1 MATEVEELLTKKQ
14 VAGILK
20 ISTRSLDR
28 LIEREDWP
36 KGVKLGGVPRWR
48 RSVVNSAIDQLGDND
63 G

>member
-1 MATEVEELLTKKQ
+1 MAVDIDEFFTKKQ
-14 VAGILK
+14 IAGILK

-48 RSVVNSAIDQLGDND
+48 RSVVNSAIDQLGRDD